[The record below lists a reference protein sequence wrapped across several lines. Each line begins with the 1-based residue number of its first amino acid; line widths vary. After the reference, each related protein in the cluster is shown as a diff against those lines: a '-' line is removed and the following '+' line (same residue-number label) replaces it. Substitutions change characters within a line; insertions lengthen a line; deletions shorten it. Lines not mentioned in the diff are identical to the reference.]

1 MLLEEY
7 EEYVA
12 GIFQK
17 RGYETVVT
25 PLSGDWGIDVI
36 AIKGEEKIAIQ
47 AKMFG
52 HTSRKVNRTVVMQ
65 LYGAMAYQDCT
76 KAVIATDGELL
87 DDAVL
92 VANKLGIEILY
103 TGRNGSP
110 QMFSVCRTDNS
121 RCCNKSAIREGY
133 PSFGEM
139 WQNYIMPLKGKTLYN
154 SKGRNKLID
163 INMSGVTRITS
174 SGKKGNIKIEAFRLA
189 YNEMLSKGFV
199 TRDYINQQVDGR
211 CSSGVVLILSQ
222 LHFVELEQNPLM
234 LKLKV

>member
-1 MLLEEY
+1 MTIMLPEEY
-7 EEYVA
+7 EEYIA

-17 RGYETVVT
+17 RGYQTIVT
-25 PLSGDWGIDVI
+25 PLSSDWGVDII
-36 AIKGEEKIAIQ
+36 AIKGEEKIAVQ

-52 HTSRKVNRTVVMQ
+52 HTSRKVNRAVVMQ
-65 LYGAMAYQDCT
+65 LYGAMTYQDCT

-103 TGRNGSP
+103 TGKYYSP
-110 QMFSVCRTDNS
+110 QKYSVCRTDNS
-121 RCCNKSAIREGY
+121 KCYNKNVY

-139 WQNYIMPLKGKTLYN
+139 WQNHIMPLKGKTLYN
-154 SKGRNKLID
+154 SRGGNNKLID

-174 SGKKGNIKIEAFRLA
+174 FWKKGNIKIEAFRLA

-199 TRDYINQQVDGR
+199 TRDYIDQQVEGR
-211 CSSGVVLILSQ
+211 CSSGVILILSQ
-222 LHFVELEQNPLM
+222 LDFVVLKQNPLA
-234 LKLKV
+234 LKLRV